1 MCFDLI
7 EILGVFHLQ
16 LFVSKENI
24 QLSISQISVSSVFL
38 SPPQVR
44 TNKLSLIENACFL
57 IKQRGKVESADGC
70 HPWTII
76 KILWYA
82 YLRGKTHNNKDKSYW
97 VTNRLQIEV
106 SLRMVL
112 NVPQAL
118 GQQNKY
124 TKKRQLL
131 LYRVSLCMLCHGQF
145 SLTCVVL
152 ISWLS
157 KNQFHPLL
165 LVKNPSLH
173 KNSYCHP
180 KYL

>member
-70 HPWTII
+70 HP
-76 KILWYA
+76 
-82 YLRGKTHNNKDKSYW
+82 
-97 VTNRLQIEV
+97 
-106 SLRMVL
+106 
-112 NVPQAL
+112 
-118 GQQNKY
+118 
-124 TKKRQLL
+124 
-131 LYRVSLCMLCHGQF
+131 
-145 SLTCVVL
+145 
-152 ISWLS
+152 
-157 KNQFHPLL
+157 
-165 LVKNPSLH
+165 
-173 KNSYCHP
+173 
-180 KYL
+180 